1 LLLLLLLLLPGLV
14 EAWAGGASWQEI
26 MADTSIDDG
35 DMARLLART
44 ADMLKQVR
52 LSTIRSCSMHQM
64 RVCEVKLL
72 ACVFCV
78 IDGGMARLLART
90 ADMLKQVWCSS
101 TACAGH
107 LERMHVCVAFR
118 AYVVWCS

>member
-1 LLLLLLLLLPGLV
+1 MLALLLLLLLLLLPGLV

-52 LSTIRSCSMHQM
+52 LCM
-64 RVCEVKLL
+64 RYC
-72 ACVFCV
+72 F
-78 IDGGMARLLART
+78 I
-90 ADMLKQVWCSS
+90 W
-101 TACAGH
+101 
-107 LERMHVCVAFR
+107 
-118 AYVVWCS
+118 W